1 MKCAPGT
8 EWHQELLTC
17 DWVHGSYRN
26 SASRARPAAPIES
39 GYGSY
44 VQSQPQLS
52 QNQAI
57 NYNQAIAA
65 SAAAAPANYASSY
78 GKIIKL
84 SIIYSYF
91 FVINTI
97 ILLYDL

>member
-26 SASRARPAAPIES
+26 SASRARPGAPIES

-65 SAAAAPANYASSY
+65 SAAAPANYASSY